1 MRNNTADF
9 LTFALEGG
17 VEGIQVDVQ
26 DKDVWLSQK
35 SHGNVVGLQQLN
47 HQFRLPVRCMTP
59 DEPHLPRVPCPWLPR

>member
-35 SHGNVVGLQQLN
+35 SHGNVVGLQQAN
-47 HQFRLPVRCMTP
+47 HQFRLPVRRMTP

>member
-26 DKDVWLSQK
+26 DEDVWLS
-35 SHGNVVGLQQLN
+35 
-47 HQFRLPVRCMTP
+47 
-59 DEPHLPRVPCPWLPR
+59 